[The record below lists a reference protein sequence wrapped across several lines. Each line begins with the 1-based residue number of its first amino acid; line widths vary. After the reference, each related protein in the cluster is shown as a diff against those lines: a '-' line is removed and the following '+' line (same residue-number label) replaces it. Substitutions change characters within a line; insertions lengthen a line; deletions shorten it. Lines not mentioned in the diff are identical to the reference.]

1 MLWHFNDIFNR
12 PTNVFSKIAP
22 VFSREKK
29 KPHHG
34 MVQYNYKHL
43 CHNELIRAHLIRF
56 NFNRG
61 KNAIAS
67 CSRIL
72 MQMIK
77 WRQCQSVFVWYFKTS
92 DDLHLKNLI
101 NWRVSSTTWKE
112 HNKFLSNTIVIKK
125 HSINNQQ
132 ITCTHMYPVWAKQ
145 PGVELELS
153 EKCDIFTKFI
163 IYTVQCKP

>member
-22 VFSREKK
+22 FFPREKK
-29 KPHHG
+29 NPI

-43 CHNELIRAHLIRF
+43 CHNEFIRAHLIRF
-56 NFNRG
+56 IFNRG

-67 CSRIL
+67 FSRIL

-92 DDLHLKNLI
+92 DDLHLENLI
-101 NWRVSSTTWKE
+101 N
-112 HNKFLSNTIVIKK
+112 
-125 HSINNQQ
+125 
-132 ITCTHMYPVWAKQ
+132 
-145 PGVELELS
+145 
-153 EKCDIFTKFI
+153 
-163 IYTVQCKP
+163 

>member
-22 VFSREKK
+22 FFPREKK
-29 KPHHG
+29 TPI

-43 CHNELIRAHLIRF
+43 CHNEFIRAHLIRF
-56 NFNRG
+56 IFNRG
-61 KNAIAS
+61 KSAIAS
-67 CSRIL
+67 FSRIL

-92 DDLHLKNLI
+92 DDLHLENLI

-125 HSINNQQ
+125 HSINNQHVSLHTHVLYEPNSRESSSGWVKNVIFSQ
-132 ITCTHMYPVWAKQ
+132 NILCT
-145 PGVELELS
+145 
-153 EKCDIFTKFI
+153 
-163 IYTVQCKP
+163 QCNVNLN